1 MSDEPYVCSFDAVG
15 LADRAR
21 VGGKA
26 ASLAELTRA
35 GLRVPAGFVITTRAF
50 AEFISAADPGAEL
63 GRRIE
68 ARPRMIS
75 LPSRTAPHS
84 RRQLI
89 GTTQLSPELQ
99 ELVRSAYRDL
109 CAGEAVA
116 VAVRSSATSEDSA
129 EASFAG
135 LQETFLWIRD
145 EDAVLRAVQDCW
157 ASLYSLESVTYRRQ
171 RALPERQIAMAVV
184 VQRMVPARCSG
195 VMFTRSPVTGDRSV
209 IAIEGSWGL
218 GSCIVSGEVTP
229 DKFIVNKVTGQ
240 IVARTVSEKTMQHV
254 PDLQAGGVHAE
265 PVPADRQSQ
274 PCLTDDEIAEL
285 KRIAMTI
292 ERHYGVAA
300 GHRVGDRLR
309 EWCTVRTTEP
319 AGNRLVQPQRTAR
332 RDPEATSLRSRDRR
346 AERPQDMTTPRPTR
360 AAPGGSVK
368 NVLFFTV
375 AKTPPRPRLRAPS

>member
-68 ARPRMIS
+68 AAAPDDLAAIS
-75 LPSRTAPHS
+75 HS
-84 RRQLI
+84 ATLARQLI
-89 GTTQLSPELQ
+89 GTTQLSRELQ

-109 CAGEAVA
+109 CAGEAAA

-145 EDAVLRAVQDCW
+145 EDAVLRAVHDCW

-184 VQRMVPARCSG
+184 VQRMVPARCAG

-292 ERHYGVAA
+292 ERHYG
-300 GHRVGDRLR
+300 
-309 EWCTVRTTEP
+309 
-319 AGNRLVQPQRTAR
+319 
-332 RDPEATSLRSRDRR
+332 S
-346 AERPQDMTTPRPTR
+346 PQDIEWAIDSVNGALCVLQSRPETAWSNRSAPPVATPKPQ
-360 AAPGGSVK
+360 AFDHVIG
-368 NVLFFTV
+368 VLSGR
-375 AKTPPRPRLRAPS
+375 KT

>member
-26 ASLAELTRA
+26 ASLAELTRV
-35 GLRVPAGFVITTRAF
+35 GLRVPRGFVITTRAF
-50 AEFISAADPGAEL
+50 AEFMSAADPGTEL
-63 GRRIE
+63 GRLIE
-68 ARPRMIS
+68 A
-75 LPSRTAPHS
+75 TAPDDLS
-84 RRQLI
+84 AISQSATRARERIGAAQLP
-89 GTTQLSPELQ
+89 LKLR
-99 ELVRSAYRDL
+99 ELVGSAYREL
-109 CAGEAVA
+109 CTDEPLA

-145 EDAVLRAVQDCW
+145 EETVLRAVRDCW

-229 DKFIVNKVTGQ
+229 DKFIVNRVTGQ
-240 IVARTVSEKTMQHV
+240 IVARTISQKAMQHV

-265 PVPADRQSQ
+265 AVPADRQSQ
-274 PCLTDDEIAEL
+274 PCLTDAEIGEL

-292 ERHYGVAA
+292 ERHYG
-300 GHRVGDRLR
+300 
-309 EWCTVRTTEP
+309 
-319 AGNRLVQPQRTAR
+319 
-332 RDPEATSLRSRDRR
+332 S
-346 AERPQDMTTPRPTR
+346 PQDIEWAIDSVSGELCVLQSRPETAWSNR
-360 AAPGGSVK
+360 AAPP
-368 NVLFFTV
+368 V
-375 AKTPPRPRLRAPS
+375 ATPKPQAFDHVIGTLSGRKT